1 MTRTI
6 SDEVDTTVKL
16 CLMTVSGGALISQ
29 LFNLFSLVSVK
40 SDWRERESVRLQGAH
55 REHTGQSSVG
65 ENKNTVLEKRS
76 DKVISFY

>member
-40 SDWRERESVRLQGAH
+40 SDWRESQSDF
-55 REHTGQSSVG
+55 REHIESTQARAL
-65 ENKNTVLEKRS
+65 LEKIRTVCWRK
-76 DKVISFY
+76 DLIRL

>member
-1 MTRTI
+1 MIVVLSEGRTTSDWRMTTPTLDSR
-6 SDEVDTTVKL
+6 
-16 CLMTVSGGALISQ
+16 
-29 LFNLFSLVSVK
+29 LFNLNLFSLVSVK

-65 ENKNTVLEKRS
+65 ENKNCVLEKRS

>member
-40 SDWRERESVRLQGAH
+40 FGWRESVRLQGAH

-65 ENKNTVLEKRS
+65 ENKNCVSEKRS